1 MKCVIALSLLTPLPR
16 CGSVVLDFM
25 MRFNQSVV
33 VSNVLTLLSDAAR
46 QEKFGGFKVN
56 PDSIELVLIPTDG
69 SESTTKGKN
78 YKKIV
83 YTYSFENGLFLV
95 ALGIYFIKQLIS
107 VRDILLGCFFLLLPL
122 LNLNKILFLN
132 FFMDIVAP
140 YFSLVPSKSEV
151 TFFFGHKPKWCIENS
166 ISTRFRVKCC
176 VNVTLL
182 SLYNESF

>member
-107 VRDILLGCFFLLLPL
+107 VRDILLGCFFFAVAFVKFKQ
-122 LNLNKILFLN
+122 NLVSK
-132 FFMDIVAP
+132 FF
-140 YFSLVPSKSEV
+140 YGYSS
-151 TFFFGHKPKWCIENS
+151 
-166 ISTRFRVKCC
+166 
-176 VNVTLL
+176 TLL
-182 SLYNESF
+182 FPST